1 MMLIKNTILGIE
13 STFDSTPSFA
23 SPQGARIIISNS
35 LMIMDAINIRTNP
48 TQPTIICSK
57 LTTETLKQGVKHV
70 QS

>member
-1 MMLIKNTILGIE
+1 MLIKNTILGIE
-13 STFDSTPSFA
+13 STFASTPSFA

-48 TQPTIICSK
+48 TQPAIICSN
-57 LTTETLKQGVKHV
+57 LTIETLKQGVKHV